1 MLCML
6 SSTWSKV
13 KVTLRLTV
21 GQSVCLGVEP
31 QLELMTRRVSSYMK
45 VTVLSI
51 WGALS
56 DERSGLSFVS
66 HPRPWESLLSLNTER
81 RSNYEGPRVTVFW

>member
-1 MLCML
+1 L
-6 SSTWSKV
+6 
-13 KVTLRLTV
+13 
-21 GQSVCLGVEP
+21 
-31 QLELMTRRVSSYMK
+31 K

-66 HPRPWESLLSLNTER
+66 HSRQ
-81 RSNYEGPRVTVFW
+81 